1 MIQLILDSSKN
12 YFLVVNF
19 DFRPISRIIW
29 TCPKQFGAVQTNLM
43 GCFEPKEG
51 QARIYLWEISSN
63 VNNYLGPGRNSL
75 FNKLYLECIRGFH
88 NHHII
93 FHFGAT
99 RWFAAFFALANG
111 FFHGICNQLW
121 FDSFILNFNNNV
133 FWFGWTG
140 VTRFSRLWKK
150 SKYRLNFFFVFGIII
165 VNSFLV
171 L

>member
-1 MIQLILDSSKN
+1 MDHEMIQLILEWIKN
-12 YFLVVNF
+12 YFLVMNF
-19 DFRPISRIIW
+19 DHRPISRIIW
-29 TCPKQFGAVQTNLM
+29 WVVLDLKKDTAS
-43 GCFEPKEG
+43 
-51 QARIYLWEISSN
+51 IYLWEISAN
-63 VNNYLGPGRNSL
+63 VNNWTFGRNSL

-150 SKYRLNFFFVFGIII
+150 SKYRLQFVLYFG
-165 VNSFLV
+165 
-171 L
+171 